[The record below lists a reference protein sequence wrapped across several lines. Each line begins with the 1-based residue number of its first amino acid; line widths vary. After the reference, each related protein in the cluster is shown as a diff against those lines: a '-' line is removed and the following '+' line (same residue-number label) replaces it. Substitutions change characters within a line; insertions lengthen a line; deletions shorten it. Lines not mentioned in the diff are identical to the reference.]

1 MMSPRPAVSICYFS
15 DVLCVWAYFAQIKLD
30 QIRRDFGSRV
40 QLHPHFIPVFA
51 DVEGKIEGTWKER
64 GGMQGYSL
72 HVHQLA
78 ERFPHASI
86 HPEVWKSRVPPS
98 SASSHLLLKAAQ
110 LLESAGEISSEPLP
124 EHEGRT
130 TVEELI
136 WRLRAAF
143 FRDARDVC
151 SPETLAEIAE
161 ELGLPMTRLRRE
173 MDDGRAFA
181 ALFADAELQKKHLI
195 QGSPTFLLNEG
206 RQKLYGNV
214 GYRVIRANL
223 EELLENPDDLASWC

>member
-1 MMSPRPAVSICYFS
+1 MSPEPAVSISYFS
-15 DVLCVWAYFAQIKLD
+15 DILCVWAYFAEIKLD
-30 QIRRDFGSRV
+30 QIRRDFGPQV
-40 QLHPHFIPVFA
+40 QLRHHFIPVFA
-51 DVEGKIEGTWKER
+51 DVQGKIEGSWKER
-64 GGMQGYSL
+64 GGMEGYSR

-78 ERFPHASI
+78 ERFPHAGI
-86 HPEVWKSRVPPS
+86 HPEVWKSPVPAS
-98 SASSHLLLKAAQ
+98 SASCHLLLKAAQ
-110 LLESAGEISSEPLP
+110 LLESAGEISPEPLQ
-124 EHEGRT
+124 EHGGKTR
-130 TVEELI
+130 VEELT
-136 WRLRAAF
+136 WRLRSAF

-151 SPETLAEIAE
+151 STEIQVEIAE
-161 ELGLPMTRLRRE
+161 ELGLPMARLRSE

-223 EELLENPDDLASWC
+223 EELLENPEDLASWC

>member
-1 MMSPRPAVSICYFS
+1 MTPQPAVSISYFS
-15 DVLCVWAYFAQIKLD
+15 DILCVWAYFAQIKLD
-30 QIRRDFGSRV
+30 QIKQDFGSQV
-40 QLHPHFIPVFA
+40 QLRHHFIPVFA
-51 DVEGKIEGTWKER
+51 DVEGKIAGSWKER
-64 GGMQGYSL
+64 GGMEGYSR

-78 ERFPHASI
+78 ERFPHVGI
-86 HPEVWKSRVPPS
+86 HPEAWKSPVPAS
-98 SASSHLLLKAAQ
+98 SASCHLLLKAAQ
-110 LLESAGEISSEPLP
+110 LLESAGEISPEPLQ
-124 EHEGRT
+124 EHGGKT
-130 TVEELI
+130 PVEELS
-136 WRLRAAF
+136 WRLRSAF

-151 SPETLAEIAE
+151 STEIQAEIAE
-161 ELGLPMTRLRRE
+161 ELGMPMARLRIE

-223 EELLENPDDLASWC
+223 EELLENPEDLASWC

>member
-1 MMSPRPAVSICYFS
+1 MSPEPAVSISYFS

-30 QIRRDFGSRV
+30 QIRQDFGPQVKLR
-40 QLHPHFIPVFA
+40 HHFISVFG
-51 DVEGKIEGTWKER
+51 DVEGKIGGGWKER
-64 GGMQGYSL
+64 GGMEGYRR

-78 ERFPHASI
+78 ERFSHASI
-86 HPEVWKSRVPPS
+86 HPEAWKTQVPAS
-98 SASSHLLLKAAQ
+98 SASCHLLLKAAQ
-110 LLESAGEISSEPLP
+110 LLESAGEISSDPMR
-124 EHEGRT
+124 EHGGNT
-130 TVEELI
+130 PVEELI
-136 WRLRAAF
+136 WRLRCAF

-151 SPETLAEIAE
+151 SPKIQAEITG
-161 ELGLPMTRLRRE
+161 ELGIQMGPLRSE

-181 ALFADAELQKKHLI
+181 ALFADAELQKQHLI

-223 EELLENPDDLASWC
+223 EELLEGPEELASWC